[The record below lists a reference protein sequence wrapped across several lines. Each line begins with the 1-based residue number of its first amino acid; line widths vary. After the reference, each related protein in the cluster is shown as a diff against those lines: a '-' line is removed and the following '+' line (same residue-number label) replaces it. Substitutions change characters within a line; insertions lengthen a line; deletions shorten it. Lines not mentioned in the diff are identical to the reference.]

1 MAGERG
7 DKTMSK
13 MTSALANKMI
23 RKLNEDKEFW
33 LQKEREASTFVAS
46 VDEEPVIPEYD
57 YSEVAAKIDEID
69 AEVTTIR
76 HAINVNNCAN
86 LVQVGD
92 AEMTVDTI
100 LVKMAQ
106 LNARKNILD
115 RMRKQLPKCR
125 VDDNV
130 FSSRKSFVEYRYVNY
145 DLERVQKDFDEVSKL
160 LFEMQLKLDEHNQNA
175 VFDIDID

>member
-57 YSEVAAKIDEID
+57 YSEVAAKIAEID

-115 RMRKQLPKCR
+115 RMRKQLPKTR
-125 VDDNV
+125 LNTATY
-130 FSSRKSFVEYRYVNY
+130 SSRKSAPEYQYVNY
-145 DLERVQKDFDEVSKL
+145 DIEQVKKDYDRIDGEISAMQIALDKYNQTFEFEV
-160 LFEMQLKLDEHNQNA
+160 N
-175 VFDIDID
+175 I